1 MWEIGHRADQGARS
15 DLISLQADLDQGMNM
30 RDVAVNHFGL
40 FLRSANYIRQYQSLV
55 GGVEKPTPKIVWLWG
70 ASGVGKS
77 RCLPDLIS
85 VMLAGDGATT
95 VYELSAT
102 GNTGTWWSGYDA
114 QRVVVMDDI
123 RSEAMRH
130 SMWLRIFDCRPIT
143 VPVYGG
149 AAPLVAEWFFVTTN
163 DPPHM
168 FFLSGDGS
176 GAFIRRIHDFATVY
190 QCKRDVIIRESTP
203 LVP

>member
-1 MWEIGHRADQGARS
+1 MSGILTEPQIRS
-15 DLISLQADLDQGMNM
+15 DLIQLQSDLDAGMGM
-30 RDVAVNHFGL
+30 HDIAVNHFGL
-40 FLRSANYIRQYQSLV
+40 FLRCSNHIRQYRELV
-55 GGVEKPTPKIVWLWG
+55 VHVERKTPHIVWLWG

-85 VMLAGDGATT
+85 AVCVGSLSAGRD
-95 VYELSAT
+95 VYEVSAT
-102 GNTGTWWSGYDA
+102 GNTGLWWSGYDS

-130 SMWLRIFDCRPIT
+130 SMWLRLFDSRPMT

-149 AAPLVAEWFFVTTN
+149 AVPMLAEWYILTTN

-176 GAFIRRIHDFATVY
+176 GAFMRRIRDFATVY
-190 QCKRDVIIRESTP
+190 EFRSDCVIRQS
-203 LVP
+203 VPRVV